1 MTAQIRRRDFI
12 TLIGGAVLAWPM
24 AARAQQPQMPV
35 IGFLHNAS
43 RDTRREGIAAFHR
56 GLAQTGYIE
65 GQNVTI
71 EYRWA
76 EGHNDRLA
84 ALAADLVR
92 REVAVIAAPGNTPS
106 ALAAKAAT
114 RTIPILFLVGPD
126 PVESGLVASLNR
138 PGGNV
143 TGISLFSTDL
153 AAKRLELLRDLVPT
167 ARLIGFLRNP
177 TSPASFEIEAN
188 KLQIAANAVGVHLV
202 MVDASTR
209 EDIEAA
215 FATLIRQR
223 VEALLVS
230 ADAFFFTQVNQLAGL
245 AARNALPTISHFRE
259 FTTAGGLISYGPSFP
274 AAYREV
280 GVYTGRILKGEK
292 PADLPVQQ
300 AVKIEL
306 VLNKRTANALGLV
319 IPDKLLVFADEV
331 IE

>member
-76 EGHNDRLA
+76 EGHNDRLP

-300 AVKIEL
+300 AVRIEL

>member
-76 EGHNDRLA
+76 EGHNDRLP
-84 ALAADLVR
+84 ALATDLVR
-92 REVAVIAAPGNTPS
+92 RQVAVIATPGNTPS

-114 RTIPILFLVGPD
+114 RATPIVFLVGPD

-153 AAKRLELLRDLVPT
+153 VAKRLELMLELVPT
-167 ARLIGFLRNP
+167 TRSIGFLRNP
-177 TSPASFEIEAN
+177 TNRVSSEVEAN

-202 MVDASTR
+202 IVEASTP
-209 EDIEAA
+209 EGIEAA
-215 FATLIRQR
+215 FA
-223 VEALLVS
+223 
-230 ADAFFFTQVNQLAGL
+230 
-245 AARNALPTISHFRE
+245 
-259 FTTAGGLISYGPSFP
+259 
-274 AAYREV
+274 
-280 GVYTGRILKGEK
+280 
-292 PADLPVQQ
+292 
-300 AVKIEL
+300 
-306 VLNKRTANALGLV
+306 
-319 IPDKLLVFADEV
+319 
-331 IE
+331 

>member
-1 MTAQIRRRDFI
+1 MKRREFI
-12 TLIGGAVLAWPM
+12 TLAGGAVLAWPM

-76 EGHNDRLA
+76 EGHNDRLP

-126 PVESGLVASLNR
+126 PVESGLVVSLNR

-153 AAKRLELLRDLVPT
+153 AAKRLELLLDLVPT
-167 ARLIGFLRNP
+167 TKSIGFLRNP

-300 AVKIEL
+300 AVRIEL

>member
-1 MTAQIRRRDFI
+1 M
-12 TLIGGAVLAWPM
+12 
-24 AARAQQPQMPV
+24 
-35 IGFLHNAS
+35 
-43 RDTRREGIAAFHR
+43 
-56 GLAQTGYIE
+56 
-65 GQNVTI
+65 TI

-76 EGHNDRLA
+76 EGHNDRLP

-92 REVAVIAAPGNTPS
+92 RQVAVIATPGNTPS

-114 RTIPILFLVGPD
+114 QTIPIVFLVGPD

-153 AAKRLELLRDLVPT
+153 AAKRLELLLDLVPMT
-167 ARLIGFLRNP
+167 RSIGFLRNP

-202 MVDASTR
+202 IVEASTR

-215 FATLIRQR
+215 FATLVQR
-223 VEALLVS
+223 RVGALLVS
-230 ADAFFFTQVNQLAGL
+230 ADAFFFTQINQLVGL

-259 FTTAGGLISYGPSFP
+259 FTTAGGLINYGPSFP

-306 VLNKRTANALGLV
+306 VLNKRIANALGLV